1 MSKAKQSNSTY
12 KNNWEIILWTI
23 PVIFSAPHAAP
34 QTREWERKPC
44 DEFTWEIV
52 RQLCQK
58 TWAYGIVRI
67 ENCDDDPNFY
77 NDWLSWKFKEEI
89 INLIKNNWI
98 KYWFDI
104 HGCKNDLWFSIDIW
118 TNYWENINQNL
129 DFLMNVQKSLS
140 NIFGRVAV
148 DEIFDAWKLE
158 IVSTYV
164 SNQTQCP
171 YIQLEICRLLRENT
185 DYLVSLLVN
194 MVPEINSDLNR

>member
-1 MSKAKQSNSTY
+1 MREKKSDIIY
-12 KNNWEIILWTI
+12 KNNREIILWTI

-104 HGCKNDLWFSIDIW
+104 HGCKDDLWFSIDIW
-118 TNYWENINQNL
+118 TNYWENINQDL
-129 DFLMNVQKSLS
+129 GFLMNVQKKLS
-140 NIFGRVAV
+140 NNFGRVAV
-148 DEIFDAWKLE
+148 DELFDAWKLE

-194 MVPEINSDLNR
+194 IVPEINSDLNW

>member
-1 MSKAKQSNSTY
+1 MPKSKQLNSIY
-12 KNNWEIILWTI
+12 KNNWEIIQWTI

-34 QTREWERKPC
+34 QTREWVRKPC

-52 RQLCQK
+52 RQLCER
-58 TWAYGIVRI
+58 TWAYGIIRI

-77 NDWLSWKFKEEI
+77 NDWLSWEFKEEI

-104 HGCKNDLWFSIDIW
+104 HWCKDDLWFSIDVW

-129 DFLMNVQKSLS
+129 DFLLNVQKNLS
-140 NIFGRVAV
+140 NTFGRVAV
-148 DEIFDAWKLE
+148 DELFDAGKSE

-164 SNQTQCP
+164 SKIVKCP
-171 YIQLEICRLLRENT
+171 YIQLELCRTLREDT
-185 DYLVSLLVN
+185 DYLVCLLSNTVLDT
-194 MVPEINSDLNR
+194 II

>member
-1 MSKAKQSNSTY
+1 MQKKTILHSTY
-12 KNNWEIILWTI
+12 KNNREIIPWTF

-58 TWAYGIVRI
+58 TWAYGIIRI
-67 ENCDDDPNFY
+67 ENFDDDPNYY
-77 NDWLSWKFKEEI
+77 NEWFSLDFKNEI
-89 INLIKNNWI
+89 VDLMVKNGI

-104 HGCKNDLWFSIDIW
+104 HGCKDDLWFSIDIW

-129 DFLMNVQKSLS
+129 DFLINVQKNLS
-140 NIFGRVAV
+140 NNFWKVAV
-148 DEIFDAWKLE
+148 DEIFDAWKSE

-164 SNQTQCP
+164 SKKVSCP
-171 YIQLEICRLLRENT
+171 YIQLELCRALRQDTE
-185 DYLVSLLVN
+185 YLVDLLSN
-194 MVPEINSDLNR
+194 TILDTMNLF

>member
-1 MSKAKQSNSTY
+1 MREKKSDIIY
-12 KNNWEIILWTI
+12 KNNREIILWTI

-34 QTREWERKPC
+34 QTRVWKRKPC

-52 RQLCQK
+52 RQLCEK
-58 TWAYGIVRI
+58 TWAYWIIRI
-67 ENCDDDPNFY
+67 ENRDDDPNFY
-77 NDWLSWKFKEEI
+77 NDWLSWEFKDEI

-104 HGCKNDLWFSIDIW
+104 HGCKDDLWFSIDIW

-129 DFLMNVQKSLS
+129 DFLMNVQKKLS
-140 NIFGRVAV
+140 NNFGRVAV
-148 DEIFDAWKLE
+148 DELFDAWKLE
-158 IVSTYV
+158 IVSTNV

-185 DYLVSLLVN
+185 DYLVSLILN
-194 MVPEINSDLNR
+194 LVPEINSDLNR